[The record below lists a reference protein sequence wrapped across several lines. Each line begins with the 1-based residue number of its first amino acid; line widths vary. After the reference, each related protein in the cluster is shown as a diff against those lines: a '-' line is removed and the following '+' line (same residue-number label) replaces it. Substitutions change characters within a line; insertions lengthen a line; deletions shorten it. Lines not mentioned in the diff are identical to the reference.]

1 MNTACHYEVYGKVG
15 GGESVKV
22 GGREREKVRGG
33 REWEGEMGRKG
44 GWDTGIGTT

>member
-1 MNTACHYEVYGKVG
+1 MNTPCRYEVYGKVG
-15 GGESVKV
+15 MERKWE
-22 GGREREKVRGG
+22 GGRERKGEGGMG